1 MRDLKADL
9 NCVTVPVGII
19 KIKELYAIAEHALNR
34 AITAEAENAKLRK
47 VVEDFY
53 YPRQAIAELDKIVKK
68 GGCRLKG
75 YKAFKK
81 DMTCRGFQFKE
92 GQTYETDKAV
102 ICDSG
107 FHFCENPLDTL
118 NYYSLCESEF
128 AEVEA
133 LGETQ
138 THDSDSK
145 VCTTKIKI
153 GAKLGL
159 SGFVKASVDFLLEKY
174 KKEGGKNNR
183 ILAASGCYSQLAAS
197 GDCSQ
202 LVASGEY
209 SQLAAAGHASQ
220 LAAAGHCSQLV
231 ASGDCSQLAAAG
243 HASQLAAAGHCSK
256 LEITGSNSVGAAI
269 GINNIIKASLG
280 CWITLAEYKWD
291 GTYSIPICV
300 KSAQVDG
307 EIIKDNVWYK
317 LVNGE
322 FIECNLTEEGE

>member
-1 MRDLKADL
+1 MSAGK
-9 NCVTVPVGII
+9 
-19 KIKELYAIAEHALNR
+19 KE
-34 AITAEAENAKLRK
+34 
-47 VVEDFY
+47 
-53 YPRQAIAELDKIVKK
+53 

-75 YKAFKK
+75 YKAFKE

-102 ICDSG
+102 MCESG

-159 SGFVKASVDFLLEKY
+159 SGFVKASVDFLLEKC
-174 KKEGGKNNR
+174 KKEVGKNNR
-183 ILAASGCYSQLAAS
+183 ILATSGEYSKLAASEDSSQLAASGGYSQLAAS
-197 GDCSQ
+197 GDYSQ
-202 LVASGEY
+202 LVASGGYGKLVASGRY
-209 SQLAAAGHASQ
+209 SQLAASGDHSQ
-220 LAAAGHCSQLV
+220 LAASGYSSKLAVSGDYNRLV
-231 ASGDCSQLAAAG
+231 ASGSCSRLV
-243 HASQLAAAGHCSK
+243 ASGYYSK
-256 LEITGSNSVGAAI
+256 LEITGSNSVVAAI

-280 CWITLAEYKWD
+280 CWITLAEYKID
-291 GTYSIPICV
+291 GTYYIPICV

-322 FIECNLTEEGE
+322 FIECNLDKEGER

>member
-1 MRDLKADL
+1 
-9 NCVTVPVGII
+9 
-19 KIKELYAIAEHALNR
+19 
-34 AITAEAENAKLRK
+34 
-47 VVEDFY
+47 
-53 YPRQAIAELDKIVKK
+53 
-68 GGCRLKG
+68 LKG

-92 GQTYETDKAV
+92 GQTYEADKAV
-102 ICDSG
+102 ICESG

-159 SGFVKASVDFLLEKY
+159 SGFVKASVDFLLEKC

-183 ILAASGCYSQLAAS
+183 ILASSGYSSKLAASGHSSKLAASGHSSQLAASGHSSKLAASGHSSQLAAS
-197 GDCSQ
+197 GD
-202 LVASGEY
+202 Y
-209 SQLAAAGHASQ
+209 SKLA
-220 LAAAGHCSQLV
+220 
-231 ASGDCSQLAAAG
+231 ASGDY
-243 HASQLAAAGHCSK
+243 SK

-269 GINNIIKASLG
+269 GMNNIIKASLG

-291 GTYSIPICV
+291 GIYYIPICV

-322 FIECNLTEEGE
+322 FIECNMDKEGER

>member
-1 MRDLKADL
+1 
-9 NCVTVPVGII
+9 
-19 KIKELYAIAEHALNR
+19 
-34 AITAEAENAKLRK
+34 
-47 VVEDFY
+47 
-53 YPRQAIAELDKIVKK
+53 
-68 GGCRLKG
+68 LKG

-92 GQTYETDKAV
+92 GQTYEADKAV
-102 ICDSG
+102 ICESG

-159 SGFVKASVDFLLEKY
+159 SGFVKASVDFLLEKC

-183 ILAASGCYSQLAAS
+183 ILAASGYSSQLAASGHSSKLAASGYSSQLAAS
-197 GDCSQ
+197 GDYSI
-202 LVASGEY
+202 LATSGYSSKLAASGHSSKLAASGHS
-209 SQLAAAGHASQ
+209 SQLAASGHSSKLAASGHSSQ
-220 LAAAGHCSQLV
+220 LAASGDYSKLA
-231 ASGDCSQLAAAG
+231 ASGDY
-243 HASQLAAAGHCSK
+243 SK

-269 GINNIIKASLG
+269 GMNNIIKASLG

-291 GTYSIPICV
+291 GIYYIPICV

-322 FIECNLTEEGE
+322 FIECNMDKEGER

>member
-1 MRDLKADL
+1 M
-9 NCVTVPVGII
+9 PI
-19 KIKELYAIAEHALNR
+19 
-34 AITAEAENAKLRK
+34 
-47 VVEDFY
+47 
-53 YPRQAIAELDKIVKK
+53 
-68 GGCRLKG
+68 KG

-81 DMTCRGFQFKE
+81 DMTCRGFQFEE

-102 ICDSG
+102 ICESG

-159 SGFVKASVDFLLEKY
+159 SEFVKASVDFLLEKC
-174 KKEGGKNNR
+174 KKEGGENNR
-183 ILAASGCYSQLAAS
+183 ILAASGRYSQLATSGYSSQLAASGYCSKLAASGNCNKLAASGGYSQLATSGFYSQLAAS

-202 LVASGEY
+202 LAALGDYSRLAASGN
-209 SQLAAAGHASQ
+209 
-220 LAAAGHCSQLV
+220 CSQ
-231 ASGDCSQLAAAG
+231 
-243 HASQLAAAGHCSK
+243 

-280 CWITLAEYKWD
+280 CWITLAEYKRD
-291 GTYSIPICV
+291 GIDYIPICV
-300 KSAQVDG
+300 KSAQVDD
-307 EIIKDNVWYK
+307 EIIKADTWYK

-322 FIECNLTEEGE
+322 FIEN

>member
-1 MRDLKADL
+1 
-9 NCVTVPVGII
+9 
-19 KIKELYAIAEHALNR
+19 
-34 AITAEAENAKLRK
+34 
-47 VVEDFY
+47 
-53 YPRQAIAELDKIVKK
+53 
-68 GGCRLKG
+68 LKG

-118 NYYSLCESEF
+118 NYYGLCESEF

-159 SGFVKASVDFLLEKY
+159 SGFVKASVDFLLEKC
-174 KKEGGKNNR
+174 KKKGGKNNR
-183 ILAASGCYSQLAAS
+183 ILATSGEFSQLAASGDYSQIAASGRASKLAASGCYSQLAAS
-197 GDCSQ
+197 GDYSQ
-202 LVASGEY
+202 IAASGHASKLAASGCY
-209 SQLAAAGHASQ
+209 SQLAASGDYSQIAASGRASKLAASGCYSQ
-220 LAAAGHCSQLV
+220 LAA
-231 ASGDCSQLAAAG
+231 SGDYSKLAALG
-243 HASQLAAAGHCSK
+243 RRSQ

-269 GINNIIKASLG
+269 GMNNIIKASLG
-280 CWITLAEYKWD
+280 CWVTLAEYKCD
-291 GTYSIPICV
+291 GTYYIPICV

-322 FIECNLTEEGE
+322 FIECNLDREGE

>member
-1 MRDLKADL
+1 
-9 NCVTVPVGII
+9 
-19 KIKELYAIAEHALNR
+19 
-34 AITAEAENAKLRK
+34 
-47 VVEDFY
+47 
-53 YPRQAIAELDKIVKK
+53 
-68 GGCRLKG
+68 LKG

-81 DMTCRGFQFKE
+81 NMTCRGFQFEE

-102 ICDSG
+102 ICETG

-153 GAKLGL
+153 GSKLGL
-159 SGFVKASVDFLLEKY
+159 SGFVKASVDFLLERCAQGAKS
-174 KKEGGKNNR
+174 KKKDCSK
-183 ILAASGCYSQLAAS
+183 LATSGDYSQLAAL
-197 GDCSQ
+197 GDHSR
-202 LVASGEY
+202 
-209 SQLAAAGHASQ
+209 
-220 LAAAGHCSQLV
+220 
-231 ASGDCSQLAAAG
+231 
-243 HASQLAAAGHCSK
+243 

-269 GINNIIKASLG
+269 GVNNIIKASLG

-291 GTYSIPICV
+291 GIYYIPICV

-307 EIIKDNVWYK
+307 EIIKANVWYK
-317 LVNGE
+317 LSNGE
-322 FIECNLTEEGE
+322 FIECNLDKEGER